1 MKPAQ
6 AYRYRV
12 VDVFT
17 ERPLEGNPLAVFPDA
32 RDLDASTM
40 QRIAKELNLS
50 ETAFVLPSTR
60 SDCAARVRIFTPAR
74 EMPFAGHPTI
84 GTSYVLLDEGVA
96 LADRFLL
103 DELIG
108 PIPIRVEQGER
119 PLIWLLTPPVT
130 EGRELALDICAKSLG
145 LFPSDLLG
153 IAPQILS
160 AGNPHLYIAVKD
172 APTVDRAWLS
182 ALGPL
187 KSEPSEPLCVFV
199 FTPTGEGA
207 YSRMFAPEHG
217 VTEDP
222 ATGSATGPLAAYLVK
237 HGLVSGKPG
246 TRFVS
251 EQGTKMGRRSILHVH
266 ITDQGIEV
274 GGYVTPLVEATMR
287 F

>member
-1 MKPAQ
+1 MQPAK

-17 ERPLEGNPLAVFPDA
+17 ERPLEGNPLAVFPDG
-32 RDLDASTM
+32 RDLDGSTM

-50 ETAFVLPSTR
+50 ETVFVLPSNR

-84 GTSYVLLDEGVA
+84 GASYILLDEGVA
-96 LADRFLL
+96 LEDRFLL
-103 DELIG
+103 EESIG
-108 PIPIRVEQGER
+108 PIPIRVEQGAR
-119 PLIWLLTPPVT
+119 PLIWLQSPPIV
-130 EGRELALDICAKSLG
+130 EGRKVDPTICAESLG
-145 LFPSDLLG
+145 LSPSDLMD
-153 IAPQILS
+153 IAPQIFS
-160 AGNPHLYIAVKD
+160 AGNPHVYIAVKD

-187 KSEPSEPLCVFV
+187 KAEPNELLCVFV
-199 FTPTGEGA
+199 FAPTSEGV

-217 VTEDP
+217 VVEDP
-222 ATGSATGPLAAYLVK
+222 ATGSATGPLAAYLMR
-237 HGLVSGKPG
+237 HGLVSSQPG
-246 TRFVS
+246 TRFLS

-266 ITDQGIEV
+266 ISDEGIEV